1 MNMAHYKRIEPRNGW
16 NQGIR
21 GSLNGYKEANRR
33 RKPNRHG
40 QGLSLEEQIVRIHME
55 CVRLEKRIYSLAS
68 RGEDI
73 RTMTQRLVRLRA
85 QGAKK
90 VRALNEQGRVIP
102 YSHICRKLKREKG
115 YA

>member
-1 MNMAHYKRIEPRNGW
+1 MAHYKRIEPRNGW

-21 GSLNGYKEANRR
+21 TSLSGYKDANRR

-40 QGLSLEEQIVRIHME
+40 QGLSLEEQVVRIHLE

-73 RTMTQRLVRLRA
+73 RAMTQRLARLRV
-85 QGAKK
+85 QGARK
-90 VRALNEQGRVIP
+90 VAALNEQGRVIS
-102 YSHICRKLKREKG
+102 YTHIVRKLKREKG
-115 YA
+115 L